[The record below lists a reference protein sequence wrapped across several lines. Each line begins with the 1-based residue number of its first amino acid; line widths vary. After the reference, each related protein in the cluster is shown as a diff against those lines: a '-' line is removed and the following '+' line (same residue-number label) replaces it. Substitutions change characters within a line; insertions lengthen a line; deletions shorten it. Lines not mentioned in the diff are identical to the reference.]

1 MEENTQK
8 RLRKCCLISY
18 DKGRLLTGRQTNRLH
33 GLVELLEK
41 DENTATFVWWKFRVW
56 WAIPSVDE
64 TFYSKST
71 GQNGIL
77 SHISGIEA
85 VGKYNSDTTL

>member
-8 RLRKCCLISY
+8 RLRKCCSISY

-41 DENTATFVWWKFRVW
+41 DEMPQRLFDGSFVFSEQYHV
-56 WAIPSVDE
+56 
-64 TFYSKST
+64 
-71 GQNGIL
+71 
-77 SHISGIEA
+77 
-85 VGKYNSDTTL
+85 